1 MMLMSSNDI
10 KELQVKVDA
19 LLGAFDALHGEV
31 KALRSARA
39 EWEKERITLVA
50 HNDLATKKVQA
61 ILVQLR
67 KMEAGE

>member
-1 MMLMSSNDI
+1 MSPMDL

-19 LLGAFDALHGEV
+19 LLTAFDKLDAEV
-31 KALRSARA
+31 KSLRTERA

-61 ILVQLR
+61 ILAQLR

>member
-19 LLGAFDALHGEV
+19 LLAAFDTLHDEV

-61 ILVQLR
+61 ILAQLR